1 MKDLQ
6 NYLDD
11 AFRKLELQSSAPKTP
26 HIEYDIYQEISH
38 MIVALRNENDLTQG
52 ELAALSGV
60 TQANI
65 SKFENGNSKP
75 SLATLKKIADA
86 CGKRLTVSFSDIEEI

>member
-6 NYLDD
+6 NYLDN
-11 AFRKLELQSSAPKTP
+11 AFRSLELHSSTP
-26 HIEYDIYQEISH
+26 RVPHNEYDIYQEIAH
-38 MIVALRNENDLTQG
+38 MIVALRSEKDLTQG
-52 ELAALSGV
+52 QLAALAGV
-60 TQANI
+60 SQANI

-86 CGKRLTVSFSDIEEI
+86 CGKRLTVSFSDMEEI